1 MNSISIR
8 HEDKYK
14 LERRTPLTPNHVRL
28 LISESN
34 LNICVEKSEKRIFKD
49 KEYADVGA
57 KLIDDANECDII
69 LGVKEMPIDYFQ
81 KNKTYIF
88 FSHVIKGQEYNM
100 PMFKSMIKKECNL
113 IDYECI
119 TDETNRRLV
128 FFGRYAG
135 IAGMINSLWSYG
147 QRLKIQGFET
157 PFLKIQQSRR
167 YDSIDEAKEVILKVG
182 QEIYENGL
190 PKSLTPVVIGVT
202 GYGNVSRGAQEII
215 DLLPIQEIAPTE
227 LADLDKSHRASNNII
242 YKTIFKEENL
252 SQPKNPNQE
261 FELQH
266 YYENPEMYENQFD
279 QFVPHLSILMNCM
292 YWDEKYPR
300 IITKDFLQTLFTEN
314 PNQKLKVI
322 GDITCDPNGSIECLH
337 SGTTIQDP
345 VFVYNPYTQ
354 NYKMGFEGEGILIM
368 GVDILPSE
376 LPRDS
381 SKAFGDAMID
391 YIPQLAKVDFN
402 QKFEDL
408 ELIDE
413 LKKALIL
420 HKGKFTP
427 DYEYLKEFV

>member
-1 MNSISIR
+1 MKNIQ
-8 HEDKYK
+8 K
-14 LERRTPLTPNHVRL
+14 LPN
-28 LISESN
+28 
-34 LNICVEKSEKRIFKD
+34 
-49 KEYADVGA
+49 
-57 KLIDDANECDII
+57 
-69 LGVKEMPIDYFQ
+69 DYFQ
-81 KNKTYIF
+81 KNKTYMF
-88 FSHVIKGQEYNM
+88 FSHVIKGQDYNM
-100 PMFKSMIKKECNL
+100 PMLKSMIDNECNL

-135 IAGMINSLWSYG
+135 IAGMINSLWAYG
-147 QRLKIQGFET
+147 QRLKVQGIET
-157 PFLKIQQSRR
+157 PFLKIKQSRH

-190 PKSLTPVVIGVT
+190 NESLTPMVIGVT

-215 DLLPIQEIAPTE
+215 DLMPIQEIAPTE
-227 LADLDKSHRASNNII
+227 LANLVDSHRASDNIV

-252 SQPKNPNQE
+252 SKPKNPEHE

-266 YYENPEMYENQFD
+266 YYDNPEMYENQFE

-292 YWDEKYPR
+292 YWNENYPR
-300 IITKDFLQTLFTEN
+300 IITKNFLKNLFTKK
-314 PNQKLKVI
+314 PNQKLTVI

-345 VFVYNPYTQ
+345 VFVYNPYSK
-354 NYKMGFEGEGILIM
+354 NYKMGFEGDGILIM

-381 SKAFGDAMID
+381 SKAFGDAVID
-391 YIPQLAKVDFN
+391 YIPQLAKADFN
-402 QKFEDL
+402 QKFEDI
-408 ELIDE
+408 ELDDE
-413 LKKALIL
+413 IKRALIL

-427 DYEYLKEFV
+427 NYEYLKEFL